1 MCGFAGF
8 MTQDSFDSSAA
19 KSQLTKMCDA
29 ITHRGP
35 DDYGYWTD
43 PTKKIAFGHR
53 RLSILDLSEMGS
65 QPMRSHSNRWVIIFN
80 SEIYN
85 HLDLRSELADQNRSP
100 DWRGHS
106 DTETLLAAFDAW
118 GIDKTLSLCVG
129 MFAMAIWDLK
139 NLELTLV
146 RDRFGESHYIMDGLE
161 IVKKNR

>member
-19 KSQLTKMCDA
+19 KSQLTKMCNA
-29 ITHRGP
+29 ITYRGP

-80 SEIYN
+80 GEIYN
-85 HLDLRSELADQNRSP
+85 HLDLRSEFYTD
-100 DWRGHS
+100 
-106 DTETLLAAFDAW
+106 
-118 GIDKTLSLCVG
+118 I
-129 MFAMAIWDLK
+129 
-139 NLELTLV
+139 
-146 RDRFGESHYIMDGLE
+146 
-161 IVKKNR
+161 